1 MFQVIQKLKLEIVP
15 NPHQKEFLDDV
26 FTKLLH
32 LSTGFGGGKTHVL
45 CYKLLQLSYLN
56 RPYPGGLIVPDFAE
70 YRKDVL
76 PEFESILEK
85 SNIDYRYHQTEH
97 WFKFPWSNGR
107 LYVVSAEKK
116 LRGPSWAY
124 AGINEVTL
132 ILLVRYK
139 EVLGRVRLKGARCP
153 QIVSVGT
160 PEGFAS
166 EYYDYFFEKPPKN
179 FRVIFG
185 STEDNRHNLHDDYLD
200 LLGDAYDKKMQDAY
214 LRGLWVNMNGSP
226 FYYSH
231 NPVKNWDKNLKPD
244 LGDQYHIG
252 MDFNVDPFC
261 ASIWLYD
268 GFSIYGV
275 GQIKLDGNEGY
286 STENMISAMKARG
299 YHPHNSIIYPDP
311 AGKSRS
317 TKGPSDVKIL
327 ESHGYTCRV
336 RNAAPH
342 FRRRQL
348 NVNNLLDKGR
358 IKYNPDLMPD
368 VKKDF
373 EGVEFDV
380 VTFEKTKTN
389 KNLTHFSDGVDYLC
403 DILFPF
409 SGDLKSVTVQKY
421 R

>member
-1 MFQVIQKLKLEIVP
+1 MIQKLKLEITP
-15 NPHQKEFLDDV
+15 NKHQKEFLDDM

-45 CYKLLQLSYLN
+45 CYKMLMLSYLN
-56 RPYPGGLIVPDFAE
+56 RPHPGGLVVPDFRD
-70 YRKDVL
+70 YKKDVL

-85 SNIDYRYHQTEH
+85 NNIKYHYHQTEH
-97 WFKFPWSNGR
+97 YFKFPWSRGR

-116 LRGPSWAY
+116 LRGPNWAY

-132 ILLVRYK
+132 IPLVRYK
-139 EVLGRVRLKGARCP
+139 EVLGRVRLKGAKCP

-166 EYYDYFFEKPPKN
+166 EYYDYFFEHPPRN

-185 STEDNRHNLHDDYLD
+185 STDDNKANLHDDYLS
-200 LLGDAYDKKMQDAY
+200 LLDDAYDKKMQDAY
-214 LRGLWVNMNGSP
+214 RRGLWVNMTGSP

-231 NPVKNWDKNLKPD
+231 NPVKNWDKTLNPQM
-244 LGDQYHIG
+244 GDQYHIA

-275 GQIKLDGNEGY
+275 GQIKLVGGEGY
-286 STENMISAMKARG
+286 STYNMIEAMKARG
-299 YHPHNSIIYPDP
+299 YGPHNSIIYPDP
-311 AGKSRS
+311 AGKARS
-317 TKGPSDVKIL
+317 TKGIPDIKIL
-327 ESHGYTCRV
+327 EQAGYTCRV
-336 RNAAPH
+336 RSAAPQ

-348 NVNNLLDKGR
+348 NVNNLLDKSR
-358 IKYNPDLMPD
+358 IKFNPDLMPD
-368 VKKDF
+368 VRKDF
-373 EGVEFDV
+373 EAVEQDI
-380 VTFEKTKTN
+380 VTLEKKKDN
-389 KNLTHFSDGVDYLC
+389 VNLTHFSDGVDYLC

-409 SGDLKSVTVQKY
+409 SGDLKSVTVHKY